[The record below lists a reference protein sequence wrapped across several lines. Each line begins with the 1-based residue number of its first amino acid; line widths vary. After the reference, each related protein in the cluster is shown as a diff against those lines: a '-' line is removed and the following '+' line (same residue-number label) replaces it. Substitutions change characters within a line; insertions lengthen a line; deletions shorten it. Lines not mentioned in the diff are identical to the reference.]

1 MRPLA
6 TIAAGL
12 FLAACQAPAPS
23 ASPSPPLVTP
33 AVDAVIAAFAD
44 HQVVAIGEQHGSAAQ
59 HEFLRS
65 VIRDPRLIGV
75 IDDVAVEFGSAR
87 YQDTI
92 DRYMRGEAIS
102 PAELELVWTDTT
114 QRSGVWDDPIYR
126 QFFEAVREQNIQ
138 RAQEDR
144 IRVLLGDPP
153 IMWDQI
159 TAETDC
165 DDSEPTCLDFWI
177 MGRSDHFASVV
188 QNESIARGRRA
199 LVIAG
204 SGHIRRNPD
213 AEFPI
218 SLTDQLDALEPGAV
232 WTLVPLPRSNPHVIG
247 ALVDVGGGDSTG
259 PVVIELEGTQL
270 GAVVAEGVFERG
282 TVTCDPAPCE
292 SEAASTATLQSVTD
306 AVLLL

>member
-1 MRPLA
+1 M
-6 TIAAGL
+6 IAAAL
-12 FLAACQAPAPS
+12 VLAACQAPAPP
-23 ASPSPPLVTP
+23 ASPSAVPLARP

-65 VIRDPRLIGV
+65 LIREPRLIGV

-87 YQDTI
+87 HQSTI
-92 DRYMRGEAIS
+92 DEYLRGGAVSE
-102 PAELELVWTDTT
+102 AELAQVWENTT
-114 QRSGVWDDPIYR
+114 QRSGVWENPIYR

-138 RAQEDR
+138 RPLEDR

-153 IMWDQI
+153 IIWDEI

-165 DDSEPTCLDFWI
+165 DDSDPTCLDHWI

-188 QNESIARGRRA
+188 QGESIARGRRA

-218 SLTDQLDALEPGAV
+218 SLTDELDALEPGAV
-232 WTLVPLPRSNPHVIG
+232 WTLVPLPRSNPLVIG
-247 ALVDVGGGDSTG
+247 ALLDAGGVDGME
-259 PVVIELEGTQL
+259 PAVIELEGTEL
-270 GAVVAEGVFERG
+270 GALIAEGVFERG

-292 SEAASTATLQSVTD
+292 PEAASTATLQAVTD

>member
-1 MRPLA
+1 M
-6 TIAAGL
+6 
-12 FLAACQAPAPS
+12 
-23 ASPSPPLVTP
+23 P

-44 HQVVAIGEQHGSAAQ
+44 HQVVAIGEQHGSGVE

-65 VIRDPRLIGV
+65 LIRDPRLIGV

-87 YQDTI
+87 HQDTI
-92 DRYMRGEAIS
+92 DRYMQGEAIS
-102 PAELELVWTDTT
+102 GADLAQVWEDTS
-114 QRSGVWDDPIYR
+114 QRSGVWDNPIYR
-126 QFFEAVREQNIQ
+126 QFFEAVREENIQ

-153 IMWDQI
+153 IIWDEI

-188 QNESIARGRRA
+188 QSESMAHGRRT

-218 SLTDQLDALEPGAV
+218 SLTDELDALEPGAV
-232 WTLVPLPRSNPHVIG
+232 WTLVPLSRTNPQVIG
-247 ALVDVGGGDSTG
+247 ALVDAGVVDATA
-259 PVVIELEGTQL
+259 PTVIELEGTQL
-270 GAVVAEGVFERG
+270 GAVIAEGVFERG

>member
-1 MRPLA
+1 M
-6 TIAAGL
+6 IAAAL
-12 FLAACQAPAPS
+12 FLAACQAPAPP
-23 ASPSPPLVTP
+23 ASPSAVPLALP

-65 VIRDPRLIGV
+65 LIRDPRLIGV

-87 YQDTI
+87 HQDTI
-92 DRYMRGEAIS
+92 DEYMRGGAVSE
-102 PAELELVWTDTT
+102 AELAQVWEDTT

-126 QFFEAVREQNIQ
+126 LFFQAVREQNIQ

-153 IMWDQI
+153 IIWDEI

-165 DDSEPTCLDFWI
+165 DDSEPTCLDHWI

-188 QNESIARGRRA
+188 RSESIARGRRA

-218 SLTDQLDALEPGAV
+218 SLTDELDAMEPGAV
-232 WTLVPLPRSNPHVIG
+232 WTLVPLPRSNPQVIG
-247 ALVDVGGGDSTG
+247 ALVAAGGVAGME
-259 PVVIELEGTQL
+259 PAVIELEGTEL
-270 GAVVAEGVFERG
+270 GAIVAEGVFEHG

-292 SEAASTATLQSVTD
+292 SEAASTATMQAVTD